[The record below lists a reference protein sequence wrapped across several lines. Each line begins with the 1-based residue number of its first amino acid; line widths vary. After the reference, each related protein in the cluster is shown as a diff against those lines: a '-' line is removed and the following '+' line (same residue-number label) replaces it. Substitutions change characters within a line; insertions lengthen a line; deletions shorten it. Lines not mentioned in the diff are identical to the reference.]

1 MNEKSKKKI
10 LELLKNSTSKEK
22 NNVMNDIYSLP
33 ERYHDEFI
41 QEVLV
46 DEMSLIAFSKIYSY
60 FLDEIWNELTIKE
73 KENMNNNLFII
84 IKGL

>member
-1 MNEKSKKKI
+1 MEEKSKEKI
-10 LELLKNSTSKEK
+10 LKLLKNSTAKEK
-22 NNVMNDIYSLP
+22 NNIMDDIYSLP

-60 FLDEIWNELTIKE
+60 FLDAIWSELTIKE
-73 KENMNNNLFII
+73 KENMNNKFFII
-84 IKGL
+84 IEG

>member
-73 KENMNNNLFII
+73 KENMNNHLFII